1 MIVSVLQII
10 LFNVT
15 VNGKIDKKFK
25 PFFKNTFLNRSQ
37 QETENDVWK
46 RTEQQKEEKLKL
58 INFTIPQGCRSSI
71 IPWYAQFH

>member
-10 LFNVT
+10 LLNVT

-25 PFFKNTFLNRSQ
+25 PFFYNTFLNRSQ

-46 RTEQQKEEKLKL
+46 RTEQEKEEKLKL
-58 INFTIPQGCRSSI
+58 INFTIPQG
-71 IPWYAQFH
+71 